1 MLGVLGDAACVHQS
15 SYSPSSC
22 LKFPETPTRNS
33 TSRIK
38 ESYQPF
44 GQVRRVLTPYVTSA
58 ILMDYWGTV
67 LSPSPIRIKK
77 RGKISKPASECEGGL
92 ATEVIPECPAQSP
105 LYNIPFDVFE
115 AIVGNIDIRD
125 LPKFIRASKEIQ
137 VRGQHLPLIPLI
149 APG

>member
-1 MLGVLGDAACVHQS
+1 
-15 SYSPSSC
+15 
-22 LKFPETPTRNS
+22 
-33 TSRIK
+33 
-38 ESYQPF
+38 
-44 GQVRRVLTPYVTSA
+44 
-58 ILMDYWGTV
+58 MDYWGTV

-77 RGKISKPASECEGGL
+77 RAKISKPASEYEGGL
-92 ATEVIPECPAQSP
+92 ATEVIPECLAQSP

-137 VRGQHLPLIPLI
+137 VRGVLPQHLPLIPLI